1 METPELV
8 CEKRPTRPKGQLT
21 ALRREGRIPGV
32 LYGAKGNP
40 VPVAVDATELRNG
53 MAGTSRQR
61 LIRLKSTAPELNQRH
76 IILKEIQRAPVS
88 GKIIH
93 VDFYEVDMSKSL
105 RLSVPLKFTGRA
117 AGIVEGGILQPL
129 VREVEV
135 ECPPLEIPEFIDVDV
150 TPLGIHDVIHISALN
165 FPGNVK
171 PIYDSDFAVVSVLPP
186 TVAEAPVAAAA
197 PEVTAEGAPAEGAA
211 APAAAGAT
219 AAAGTA
225 PTATPAKQA
234 AAPAKQ

>member
-1 METPELV
+1 METPELA

-21 ALRREGRIPGV
+21 ELRRQGRIPGV
-32 LYGAKGNP
+32 LYGPKGNS
-40 VPVAVDATELRNG
+40 VPLAVDATELRSG

-61 LIRLKSTAPELNQRH
+61 LIRLKSNAPELNDRH
-76 IILKEIQRAPVS
+76 IILKDIQRAPVS
-88 GKIIH
+88 GKIVH
-93 VDFYEVDMSKSL
+93 VDFYEVDMSKAL
-105 RLSVPLKFTGRA
+105 RLSVPLKFAGRA

-135 ECPPLEIPEFIDVDV
+135 ECSPLEIPEFIEVDV
-150 TPLGIHDVIHISALN
+150 APLGIHDVIHVSALK

-171 PIYDSDFAVVSVLPP
+171 PIYDSDYAVVSVLPP

-197 PEVTAEGAPAEGAA
+197 PEVTPEGAPAEGAA
-211 APAAAGAT
+211 APAAAGAPV
-219 AAAGTA
+219 AA
-225 PTATPAKQA
+225 P

>member
-1 METPELV
+1 MDTPELV
-8 CEKRPTRPKGQLT
+8 CEKRATRPKGQLT
-21 ALRREGRIPGV
+21 ELRQKGRIPGV
-32 LYGAKGNP
+32 MYGAKGTS
-40 VPVAVDATELRNG
+40 VPVAVDAAELRSG

-61 LIRLKSTAPELNQRH
+61 LIRLKSAAPELNERH

-93 VDFYEVDMSKSL
+93 VDFYEVDMSKPL

-117 AGIVEGGILQPL
+117 AGIIDGGILQPL

-150 TPLGIHDVIHISALN
+150 TPLGIHDVIHISALK
-165 FPGNVK
+165 FSGNVK
-171 PIYDSDFAVVSVLPP
+171 PLYDSDFAVVSVLPP

-197 PEVTAEGAPAEGAA
+197 PEVTAEGAPVEGAA
-211 APAAAGAT
+211 APAAGGAAP
-219 AAAGTA
+219 AAAGSA
-225 PTATPAKQA
+225 PA

>member
-1 METPELV
+1 MMDTPELV
-8 CEKRPTRPKGQLT
+8 CEKRATRPKGQLT
-21 ALRREGRIPGV
+21 ELRQKGRIPGV
-32 LYGAKGNP
+32 MYGAKGTS
-40 VPVAVDATELRNG
+40 VPVAVDAAELRSG

-61 LIRLKSTAPELNQRH
+61 LIRLKSAAPELNERH

-93 VDFYEVDMSKSL
+93 VDFYEVDMSKPL

-117 AGIVEGGILQPL
+117 AGIIDGGILQPL

-150 TPLGIHDVIHISALN
+150 TPLGIHDVIHISALK
-165 FPGNVK
+165 FSGNVK
-171 PIYDSDFAVVSVLPP
+171 PLYDSDLAVVSVLPP

-197 PEVTAEGAPAEGAA
+197 PEVTAEGAPVEGAA
-211 APAAAGAT
+211 APAAGGAAP
-219 AAAGTA
+219 AAAGSA
-225 PTATPAKQA
+225 PA